1 MGDWQEQ
8 LSAPCDHS
16 RPDDDPLRRRL
27 KLRTLSLCESPSP
40 IPNPGPM
47 QLTLERPDYDF
58 FLRGADG
65 ASALVN
71 ERKLERS
78 FVISP
83 RALVEDWPVADV
95 AALAPADLQ
104 PLDRKSTRL
113 NSSH

>member
-47 QLTLERPDYDF
+47 QLPLERPTYDF
-58 FLRGADG
+58 FLRPPDG
-65 ASALVN
+65 PSPLLHDP
-71 ERKLERS
+71 KLDRS
-78 FVISP
+78 LLLPPPPRVKTSP
-83 RALVEDWPVADV
+83 VDYVPQKAQDR
-95 AALAPADLQ
+95 LAP
-104 PLDRKSTRL
+104 P
-113 NSSH
+113 